1 MIEHPDPRTLRRLR
15 RAIRRLPRDQHAVF
29 CAARFEDL
37 SYEQIAMRSGLTVR
51 EVEHLLAQA
60 LFAITCDMDRPPR
73 RRWWRF
79 W

>member
-1 MIEHPDPRTLRRLR
+1 MIETPDPRILKRLE

-37 SYEQIAMRSGLTVR
+37 TYEQIAARTGLTVHD
-51 EVEHLLAQA
+51 VEQLLARA
-60 LFAITCDMDRPPR
+60 LASITRDMDRAPR

>member
-1 MIEHPDPRTLRRLR
+1 MTETPDPRTLKRLR

-29 CAARFEDL
+29 CAARYDDL
-37 SYEQIAMRSGLTVR
+37 DYEQIAKRTGMPIG
-51 EVEHLLAQA
+51 EVEQLLAQA
-60 LFAITCDMDRPPR
+60 LASIMRDMDRAPR

>member
-1 MIEHPDPRTLRRLR
+1 MNDTPDPHTLKRLR

-29 CAARFEDL
+29 CAIRYEDL
-37 SYEQIAMRSGLTVR
+37 DYEQVAERTGLTVR

-60 LFAITCDMDRPPR
+60 LFAIMREIHCATRSR
-73 RRWWRF
+73 RWRF

>member
-1 MIEHPDPRTLRRLR
+1 MTEAPDPRTLKRLK
-15 RAIRRLPRDQHAVF
+15 RAIRKLPRDQHAVF

-37 SYEQIAMRSGLTVR
+37 DYQRIAERTGLTIG
-51 EVEHLLAQA
+51 EVEQLLAQA
-60 LFAITCDMDRPPR
+60 LASITRDVDRAP

>member
-1 MIEHPDPRTLRRLR
+1 MTETSDPRTLKRLR
-15 RAIRRLPRDQHAVF
+15 RAIRKLPRDQHAVF

-37 SYEQIAMRSGLTVR
+37 DYEQIAERTGLTTG
-51 EVEHLLAQA
+51 EVEQLLAQA
-60 LFAITCDMDRPPR
+60 RASIRHDMDRAQR

>member
-1 MIEHPDPRTLRRLR
+1 MIEIPDPRTLKRLR
-15 RAIRRLPRDQHAVF
+15 RAIRGLPRDQHAVF

-37 SYEQIAMRSGLTVR
+37 TYEQIAGRTGLTPR
-51 EVEHLLAQA
+51 EVEQLLAQA
-60 LFAITCDMDRPPR
+60 LASITRDIDRAPP

>member
-1 MIEHPDPRTLRRLR
+1 MTETPDPRTLKRLK
-15 RAIRRLPRDQHAVF
+15 RAIRKLPRDQHAVF

-37 SYEQIAMRSGLTVR
+37 DYQQIAERADLTVG
-51 EVEHLLAQA
+51 EVEQLLAQA
-60 LFAITCDMDRPPR
+60 LTRITRDMDRTPR

>member
-1 MIEHPDPRTLRRLR
+1 MIDTPDPRTLRRLG
-15 RAIRRLPRDQHAVF
+15 RAIRRLPQDQHTVF
-29 CAARFEDL
+29 CAERYEDL
-37 SYEQIAMRSGLTVR
+37 DYEQVAARTGLTVR

-60 LFAITCDMDRPPR
+60 LFAIMRAMDRTPR